1 MDKQC
6 NGIYRI
12 ACAVPKL
19 ALGDPSANAAEIA
32 QIYAEACANGAAIV
46 LTPELS
52 LTGASCGDLFW
63 HRELV
68 EAGYAALA
76 TLVKATKGNRTVLI
90 VGLPIMS
97 DSSLFNCA
105 AVLQDGKIIG
115 ISASNAKSRQF
126 ASAKVEE
133 QHTPRLAFLNG
144 EELFLYN
151 QSFYGF
157 GNGFRFGI
165 EFGEE
170 ALSPAPPSADYVLEG
185 AQAIL
190 CMASYP
196 ETATSARALTTAVK
210 AASTRLM
217 AAYALASA
225 GVHESTA
232 DTVCAGHALVA
243 QEGEIVAA
251 NTPFA
256 RESTICYSDII
267 PKWFD
272 AQRMRVGFASNQYKN
287 ISEHFA
293 EKPLPCAPSADYL
306 PLRRMAFIPEDE
318 SELAELCEN
327 ALSIQ
332 EAALAK
338 RVEVSRSKRLVV
350 GVSGGLDSTLAL
362 IVCARCCD
370 LLKMPRNAI
379 LAITMPGM
387 GTSSRTKSNAIGI
400 MRELGAEMREIS
412 IKEAVLQH
420 FKDIGHSPD
429 NLNVVYENA
438 QARERTQILMD
449 IANGEGGLLI
459 GTGDLSEIAMGWCT
473 FNGDHMSMYGV
484 NGSIPKTLMRSIIAY
499 VASKSPKALAEHLDD
514 IIATPVS
521 PELLPGA
528 QHTEDIIGNYELHDF
543 FLYHFIRHASPK
555 EELYALACHA
565 FKGVYSE
572 EKIES
577 TLQVFLR
584 RFFTQQFKRNVMTDG
599 PLVTDIS
606 LSPRGAWQMPS
617 DTAFTPWK

>member
-19 ALGDPSANAAEIA
+19 ALGDPAANAAELA
-32 QIYAEACANGAAIV
+32 KVYSEASAKGAAIV

-76 TLVKATKGNRTVLI
+76 TLAKATKGNKTALV
-90 VGLPIMS
+90 VGFPVMA
-97 DSSLFNCA
+97 DSRLFNCA
-105 AVLQDGKIIG
+105 AVLLNGEIVG
-115 ISASNAKSRQF
+115 ISASSVKSRQF
-126 ASAKVEE
+126 SSARGEDGYV
-133 QHTPRLAFLNG
+133 PRAAVLNG
-144 EELFLYN
+144 EEHLLYHDSIYN
-151 QSFYGF
+151 D
-157 GNGFRFGI
+157 GNGLRFGI

-170 ALSPAPPSADYVLEG
+170 ALSPMPPSADYALHG

-196 ETATSARALTTAVK
+196 ETATSARVLKTAVK
-210 AASTRLM
+210 SASTRLM
-217 AAYALASA
+217 AAYAIASA

-232 DTVCAGHALVA
+232 DTVCAGHAMVA
-243 QEGEIVAA
+243 QEGEIVAENA
-251 NTPFA
+251 PFA

-272 AQRMRVGFASNQYKN
+272 AQRMRAGFASETCQH
-287 ISEHFA
+287 ISEQFVEA
-293 EKPLPCAPSADYL
+293 ALPCVSTPDHL
-306 PLRRMAFIPEDE
+306 PLRRMAFIPDDA

-332 EAALAK
+332 AAALAK
-338 RVEVSRSKRLVV
+338 RVEVSRAKRLVV

-362 IVCARCCD
+362 IACARCCD
-370 LLKMPRNAI
+370 LLQMPRNAI

-387 GTSSRTKSNAIGI
+387 GTSSRTKANAIGI

-429 NLNVVYENA
+429 NLNVVYENS

-449 IANGEGGLLI
+449 IANEENGLLI

-484 NGSIPKTLMRSIIAY
+484 NGSIPKTLMRSIIAH
-499 VASKSPKALAEHLDD
+499 VASKSPKALAEHLED

-565 FKGVYSE
+565 FNGVYTE
-572 EKIES
+572 EKIKS

>member
-1 MDKQC
+1 MDKQS

-19 ALGDPSANAAEIA
+19 TLGDPAANAMEIEK
-32 QIYAEACANGAAIV
+32 IYAEATANGASIV

-68 EAGYAALA
+68 NAAYAALA
-76 TLVKATKGNRTVLI
+76 SLVKATKGNKAALI
-90 VGLPIMS
+90 VGLPVMA

-105 AVLQDGKIIG
+105 AVLQDGKIAG
-115 ISASNAKSRQF
+115 LSASTTRKRQF
-126 ASAKVEE
+126 SPACVDVEIMVSY
-133 QHTPRLAFLNG
+133 PFLNDQNVG
-144 EELFLYN
+144 IFPHSIYDD
-151 QSFYGF
+151 GH
-157 GNGFRFGI
+157 GFRFGI

-170 ALSPAPPSADYVLEG
+170 ALLPVPPSADYAQEG

-196 ETATSARALTTAVK
+196 ETATSAHALKTAVK
-210 AASTRLM
+210 AASARLM
-217 AAYALASA
+217 AAYAIASA
-225 GVHESTA
+225 GVHESTS

-243 QEGEIVAA
+243 QEGEIVAENA
-251 NTPFA
+251 PFA

-272 AQRMRVGFASNQYKN
+272 AQRMRAGFASETCKTIATQLVDT
-287 ISEHFA
+287 
-293 EKPLPCAPSADYL
+293 PLPCVSTPDYL
-306 PLRRMAFIPEDE
+306 PLRRMAFIPDDA

-332 EAALAK
+332 AAALAK
-338 RVEVSRSKRLVV
+338 RVEVTHSKRLVL

-362 IVCARCCD
+362 IACARCCD
-370 LLKMPRNAI
+370 LLKMPRNSI

-412 IKEAVLQH
+412 IKDAVLQH

-449 IANGEGGLLI
+449 IANEENGLLI

-473 FNGDHMSMYGV
+473 FNGDHISMYGI
-484 NGSIPKTLMRSIIAY
+484 NGSIPKTLMRSIISY
-499 VASKSPKALAEHLDD
+499 VASKSSKKLAAYLKD
-514 IIATPVS
+514 IIDTPVS

-565 FKGVYSE
+565 FKGIYTKK
-572 EKIES
+572 KIES